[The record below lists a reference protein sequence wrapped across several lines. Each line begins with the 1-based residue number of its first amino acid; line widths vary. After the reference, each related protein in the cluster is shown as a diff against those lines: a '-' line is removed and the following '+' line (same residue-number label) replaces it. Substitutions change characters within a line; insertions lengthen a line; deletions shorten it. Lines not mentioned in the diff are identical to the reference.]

1 MKKSTLIIL
10 TILGVGMIAAGVLVS
25 HLFDES
31 YTTSGDYA
39 VLGDYPAAEITEV
52 RVRLQGLSLSVY
64 EHNDRKQLE
73 AAGYG
78 RAVNDVEIRL
88 EDGVLFLTENGGFSS
103 LPTNR
108 DESVTLWMPRH
119 FEGLLTLSTDS
130 GEISLNGVGMTGM
143 SASLTTDSGEVS
155 LYGCE
160 FDDLQVRSDS
170 GEIWGNSLAVDR
182 AAFSSDSGEI
192 RLGNE
197 GVDGREV
204 ALTTVSGDVSVT
216 GGETETLSIQTGSG
230 DVWINETA
238 AALLAV
244 RTDSGEV
251 YLSAGECGEVSVE
264 TDSGSVHSDAL
275 RTDRL
280 AIHTDSGDIGGSVSG
295 RSGEPEVEIT
305 TNSGDTFLDY

>member
-108 DESVTLWMPRH
+108 DESVTLWMGTLMVERVLKPLPSENVSILRLP
-119 FEGLLTLSTDS
+119 FAERPVRPPTLT
-130 GEISLNGVGMTGM
+130 
-143 SASLTTDSGEVS
+143 VS
-155 LYGCE
+155 LSLKKD
-160 FDDLQVRSDS
+160 F
-170 GEIWGNSLAVDR
+170 EILPVS
-182 AAFSSDSGEI
+182 
-192 RLGNE
+192 RLKPL
-197 GVDGREV
+197 VHPC
-204 ALTTVSGDVSVT
+204 SV
-216 GGETETLSIQTGSG
+216 
-230 DVWINETA
+230 
-238 AALLAV
+238 
-244 RTDSGEV
+244 
-251 YLSAGECGEVSVE
+251 
-264 TDSGSVHSDAL
+264 
-275 RTDRL
+275 
-280 AIHTDSGDIGGSVSG
+280 
-295 RSGEPEVEIT
+295 
-305 TNSGDTFLDY
+305 